1 MPNKLNNK
9 YFPTLTRISQ
19 ENVFNCGP
27 AVIQMLLSFVGYD
40 VTQNEIVHAAN
51 IESKIK
57 IHGATI
63 QDLALAVAKL
73 YPHELQFWYKFNS
86 TLSDLSTIVNTY
98 HYPVGVEWQGLFDW
112 PDDED
117 DDQDEYYD
125 EDDDDAGHY
134 SIITHIDTMQNE
146 ILIAAPEKHYATG
159 DRKFTILGFE
169 HRWWD
174 INKIPDPSTG
184 HLQEVDDNHALFII
198 TPKYEHFPHQLH
210 LIPAQQP

>member
-1 MPNKLNNK
+1 
-9 YFPTLTRISQ
+9 
-19 ENVFNCGP
+19 
-27 AVIQMLLSFVGYD
+27 MLLSFVGYD

-146 ILIAAPEKHYATG
+146 ILIADPEKHYATG

-169 HRWWD
+169 HRWWISTKSPILALAISRKSTTIMPYYHHPKIRTFPTSSTSSRTAAINIFLQSSLKSD
-174 INKIPDPSTG
+174 I
-184 HLQEVDDNHALFII
+184 
-198 TPKYEHFPHQLH
+198 
-210 LIPAQQP
+210 